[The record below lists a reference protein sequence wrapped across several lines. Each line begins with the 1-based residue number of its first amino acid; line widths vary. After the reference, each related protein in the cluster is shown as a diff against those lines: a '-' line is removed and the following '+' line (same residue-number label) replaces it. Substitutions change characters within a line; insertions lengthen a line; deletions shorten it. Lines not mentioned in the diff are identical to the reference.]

1 MGLLLQ
7 LVVNGL
13 ASGMTF
19 ALISI
24 GFALIFSIT
33 RVFHVAHG
41 AVYLVAGYLLLQFHV
56 VWGWPLPLAVVL
68 TLVCAAVLGLVIH
81 RGCYRIMQ
89 RSGATSLV
97 IMIASLGLLILI
109 QNLVAVA
116 FGTDLKTLRT
126 EPVRG
131 SVDLGGV
138 TIDTLYV
145 KAIVAGLALYGFLEL
160 FMRKT
165 RFGTAM
171 RSVASNPAR
180 AYTLGIHVDRIHD
193 LTFAVGSALAVVPA
207 IVIGLDTGLTP
218 NIGLEGM
225 IFAFIAV
232 IVGGLGSVRGAA
244 IGGVFLGLVQS
255 VGIWKISSQ
264 WQESIA
270 FGVLLMFIVLRPQ
283 GFCGV
288 KLR

>member
-1 MGLLLQ
+1 MTLLLQ

-13 ASGMTF
+13 ATGMTF

-41 AVYLVAGYLLLQFHV
+41 AVYLVAGYLMLLFSV
-56 VWGWPLPLAVVL
+56 MWGWSFPVAVVL
-68 TLVCAAVLGLVIH
+68 TVACATVLGLAIH
-81 RGCYRIMQ
+81 RGCYRVMQ
-89 RSGATSLV
+89 GAGATSLV
-97 IMIASLGLLILI
+97 IMIASLGLLILV
-109 QNLVAVA
+109 QNLVAVV

-138 TIDTLYV
+138 TIDALYI
-145 KAIVAGLALYGFLEL
+145 KAIVAGIALYGLLEL

-171 RSVASNPAR
+171 RAVAANPGR
-180 AYTLGIHVDRIHD
+180 AQTLGIHVDRIYD

-255 VGIWKISSQ
+255 VGIWKIPSQ

-270 FGVLLMFIVLRPQ
+270 FGVLLLFIILRPQ
-283 GFCGV
+283 GFCGLKV
-288 KLR
+288 R